1 MKEIEKIKNRKAN
14 DEVGS
19 NGLMAPLTSKGTR
32 FKSQCEQNFFKHI
45 STFLNFLISF
55 VQI

>member
-32 FKSQCEQNFFKHI
+32 FKS
-45 STFLNFLISF
+45 
-55 VQI
+55 